1 MRGKP
6 KSLDDDKDSLVA
18 ASTHTRSKKGVP
30 REINIDEKMPK
41 HSKRSLVDDSP
52 KDATDE
58 WSVVH
63 TPSKTEALEM
73 TGALDIVE
81 VAPKGSS
88 EPEIE
93 VEEEESQVK
102 SKVKASKEQRDE
114 RWTEITKDL
123 VVREAIEQFG
133 YEFEETRMFYYIFSY
148 LDSVCI
154 SDSNSVDWLEVAD
167 YTKDRHR
174 RAR

>member
-6 KSLDDDKDSLVA
+6 KSLGDDKDSLIA
-18 ASTHTRSKKGVP
+18 ASTHTRSKKAIS
-30 REINIDEKMPK
+30 REIDIDEMLPM
-41 HSKRSLVDDSP
+41 HGKRSLVDDSP
-52 KDATDE
+52 KEVTEE

-88 EPEIE
+88 GPEIE
-93 VEEEESQVK
+93 VEEEEI
-102 SKVKASKEQRDE
+102 KVKPKVKGSKEQRDE

-123 VVREAIEQFG
+123 VVREAIEQLG

-154 SDSNSVDWLEVAD
+154 SGSNSVGWLEVAD
-167 YTKDRHR
+167 NTKDRHR